1 LKQESI
7 LRRVIAILLIAFGL
21 RFAHAQNQPP
31 ASTAPASGASTED
44 LQKATQNPVA
54 SLISVPFQ
62 DNVDENIG
70 PYARDKNTLNIQPVI
85 PSKIS
90 AKWNLISRIITP
102 LVYQPYIAPGSPDI
116 RAQQQLGTFGLG
128 DIQPTFYF
136 TPAKPSKLILGA
148 GPALLLPTATDD
160 VLGTG
165 KWCAGPSV
173 VALVQPGK
181 FTLGALATNLW
192 SFAGSDSRPD
202 VNTMTLQYFVNYNMQ
217 KGWFLTSAPIINAN
231 WNASSGNI
239 WLLPFGGGF
248 GRIFRI
254 GAQPV
259 NGSVS
264 AYYNVVRPDT
274 LPSPTWQLRLQLALL
289 FPRMPKK

>member
-1 LKQESI
+1 MIGTPSPTCRI
-7 LRRVIAILLIAFGL
+7 LIFLLLGTAL
-21 RFAHAQNQPP
+21 AQAQS
-31 ASTAPASGASTED
+31 STAPNSGASTED
-44 LQKATQNPVA
+44 LQKATQNPVS

-85 PSKIS
+85 PSQIS

-102 LVYQPYIAPGSPDI
+102 LAYQPYIAPGSPDI
-116 RAQQQLGTFGLG
+116 MAQQQLGTFGLG

-136 TPAKPSKLILGA
+136 TPAKPSKLIWGV
-148 GPALLLPTATDD
+148 GPALLLPTATDN

-173 VALVQPGK
+173 VAVLQPGK

-192 SFAGSDSRPD
+192 SFAGSDTRAG
-202 VNTMTLQYFVNYNMQ
+202 VNAMTLQYFVNYNMQ

-231 WNASSGNI
+231 WNAGSGNI
-239 WLLPFGGGF
+239 WLVPFGGGF

-289 FPRMPKK
+289 FPRMPKPKKSQ